1 MTARDF
7 PEPSKPVAAGVERKW
22 HQVDLGMRG
31 LISGSITLSPEL
43 RRRVTRCPAISPR
56 YASVQGDN
64 QVRCRRW
71 DGCDGIGQDP
81 ARASATAELMRRSSR
96 PLRANIGVRID
107 AGDHQML
114 DATNSRLAIIDKV
127 DWPDQ
132 QPPWRDGGFRTF
144 VENVRQRWRQIVVLM
159 LVGAAVGW
167 VASLAYIAVRVP
179 AYSASSEILISNT
192 TLQLSGADAVVTQIL
207 VENSLVENA
216 IELLRSGRVLGRVID
231 KVGLEEIER
240 ISPRHVWNAFY
251 WDTESSDAS
260 KKQASI
266 ASLRANTAVK
276 RVGSSQV
283 VLVRARA
290 LTAMDAARLTN
301 EIAAAFVQEQY
312 DANAVVSTSAALRER
327 IKVLGLTARIISE
340 AVPPRSK
347 DSPMA
352 AIAMLVGIMLGGALG
367 AASGLS
373 LIGFDPRLR
382 TAEQL
387 AAVTSV
393 ECFGYVPWINP
404 QSSKVGIVPSDPAS
418 RSRHGA
424 PSILRHMTA
433 LEPLLHKIRA
443 LLLHKIP
450 PLVLRKIPAL
460 QKLFPSEP
468 ENLDLE
474 SILRRS
480 VLRHVRSAVLERST
494 ISPRVVGVTS
504 CRAAEGKTTL
514 AANLARFIAREGTSV
529 LLIDACCSDMKNAK
543 KTPGLQQLLRGTVAP
558 DAVIRSDI
566 CPNLDFLPSG
576 GSGDL
581 DLLWNNLLH
590 AINDGHKRGY
600 QWVIL
605 DLPELATAIDVC
617 AAGQVFDNLLIV
629 VEWGGTS
636 KGELQRGLRALG
648 SLRERIVGTVINK
661 VPWVSIDSVTAGL
674 LARRPGCDD
683 HRSKNRGR
691 RGTAMIKRK
700 LSEIAMALI
709 LAVIFA
715 APPASVLAGD
725 YKLGVSDRVKIKV
738 QEWPDLAGE
747 YTVTPDGVVSLPLI
761 GNIDAVGLR
770 LSDLAQEISDRFQR
784 RSEGTE
790 RVLAAVEI
798 AQYRPF
804 AITGDVQRPGQY
816 PYRPGLTVIEAIS
829 IAGGYYRPE
838 LGLVRLGRDV
848 AVENGEIHT
857 QSVKLNRLIAHEA
870 RLSAAL
876 DGREDMLLPPELAK
890 QKDDPEI
897 LAIVKDEKAVL
908 APETEMRRREQA
920 ALEDIKSL
928 YQNEITSLR
937 GHVQALTQ
945 EQDSIGGQLKEM
957 RSMAAKGLALAPTMF
972 ALERSLAQVA
982 SQQMATETAIVRA
995 EENITLAEQRLT
1007 QAQQERSRAETK
1019 DLEKTKDEIAEA
1031 RAKLA
1036 TAIQLLHEAQI
1047 GAPAEARE
1055 RSSENAE
1062 RPGFTIL
1069 RRNGETMREIV
1080 ADETTLVTP
1089 DDIIKIPTVRLPP
1102 VPGNLVNL
1110 SRADAPER

>member
-1 MTARDF
+1 
-7 PEPSKPVAAGVERKW
+7 
-22 HQVDLGMRG
+22 
-31 LISGSITLSPEL
+31 
-43 RRRVTRCPAISPR
+43 
-56 YASVQGDN
+56 
-64 QVRCRRW
+64 
-71 DGCDGIGQDP
+71 
-81 ARASATAELMRRSSR
+81 
-96 PLRANIGVRID
+96 
-107 AGDHQML
+107 ML
-114 DATNSRLAIIDKV
+114 DATNSRLAIIDKL

-144 VENVRQRWRQIVVLM
+144 VENVRQRRRVMMVLL

-167 VASLAYIAVRVP
+167 VASLAYIAIRAP

-240 ISPRHVWNAFY
+240 ISPRHAFRWNASD
-251 WDTESSDAS
+251 WEPESSDAS

-266 ASLRANTAVK
+266 ALLRSNTAVK

-327 IKVLGLTARIISE
+327 IKVLGPTARIISE

-352 AIAMLVGIMLGGALG
+352 AIAMLLGIMLGGALG
-367 AASGLS
+367 AGSGLS

-382 TAEQL
+382 AAAQL

-393 ECFGYVPWINP
+393 ECFGYVPRINP
-404 QSSKVGIVPSDPAS
+404 QSSKVGIIPPAPVS
-418 RSRHGA
+418 RSRPGA
-424 PSILRHMTA
+424 PSSLRHVTA

-450 PLVLRKIPAL
+450 ALLLRKIPAL

-468 ENLDLE
+468 HYNFDLE

-494 ISPRVVGVTS
+494 NAPRIVGVTS

-514 AANLARFIAREGTSV
+514 AANLARFIAREGTPV
-529 LLIDACCSDMKNAK
+529 LLIDACCSDMKNGPAK
-543 KTPGLQQLLRGTVAP
+543 KTPGLQQLLRGTVTP

-566 CPNLDFLPSG
+566 CLNLDFLPSG
-576 GSGDL
+576 GPGDL
-581 DLLWNNLLH
+581 DQLWGNLLH
-590 AINDGHKRGY
+590 AINDGRKRGY

-636 KGELQRGLRALG
+636 KGELQQGLRALG

-661 VPWVSIDSVTAGL
+661 VPWASIDSVTASL

-691 RGTAMIKRK
+691 RGTAMIKRR
-700 LSEIAMALI
+700 LSEIAVALI

-725 YKLGVSDRVKIKV
+725 YRLGVSDRVKIKV
-738 QEWPDLAGE
+738 QEWPDLGGE

-761 GNIDAVGLR
+761 GNIDAVGLH
-770 LSDLAQEISDRFQR
+770 LNDLAREISDRFQQ
-784 RSEGTE
+784 RSEGAE

-804 AITGDVQRPGQY
+804 AIMGDVQRPGQY
-816 PYRPGLTVIEAIS
+816 PYRPGLTVLEAIS

-838 LGLVRLGRDV
+838 LGFVRLGRDV
-848 AVENGEIHT
+848 AVANGEIHT
-857 QSVKLNRLIAHEA
+857 QSVKLNRLIAREA

-876 DGREDMLLPPELAK
+876 DGREDIPLPPELAK

-897 LAIVKDEKAVL
+897 LAIMKDEQAVL
-908 APETEMRRREQA
+908 APETEMRRGEQA

-928 YQNEITSLR
+928 YQNEITSLH

-945 EQDSIGGQLKEM
+945 EQDSIGAQLKEM
-957 RSMAAKGLALAPTMF
+957 RSMAARGLALAPTMF

-982 SQQMATETAIVRA
+982 SQQMGTETAIVRA
-995 EENITLAEQRLT
+995 EENITLAEQRVT
-1007 QAQQERSRAETK
+1007 QALQERSRAETK
-1019 DLEKTKDEIAEA
+1019 DLEKTRDEIAEA

-1036 TAIQLLHEAQI
+1036 TEIELLHEAQI
-1047 GAPAEARE
+1047 SAPAEARE
-1055 RSSENAE
+1055 RSSENAG

-1069 RRNGETMREIV
+1069 RRNDETMQEIV
-1080 ADETTLVTP
+1080 ADETTSVTP

-1102 VPGNLVNL
+1102 VVPGNFVNL